1 LIEINRAIEA
11 NFRTV
16 LEDHTA
22 GDPMRLEVKWTNLSR
37 RQIAKRMKDLGTSV
51 SRDVVSQLLKK
62 QGYRRRKASKQKTM
76 GPRHPDRN
84 AQFENIAR
92 LRKKYLKAGS
102 PVISID
108 TKKKELMGDFYRDGV
123 IDTQGTVEV
132 NDHDFASMG
141 SGTVIP
147 HGIYDVG
154 RNEGFVHLNTSHD
167 TSELACDSLAAWWE
181 DHGRTAY
188 PRAKK
193 LLVLC
198 DGGGSNSASRYVF
211 KERLQE
217 LATRLGL
224 EIRVA
229 HYPPYCSKYNP
240 IEHRMFPHVTRA
252 CLGVIFR
259 TLETVRYYMAKA
271 ETSTG
276 LKTRV
281 RVLEKVYQT
290 GRKCA
295 EGFKETMKIVFD
307 KLLPKWNY
315 RAVPEPM

>member
-1 LIEINRAIEA
+1 MIEFDPAIQA
-11 NFRTV
+11 NFLAV

-37 RQIAKRMKDLGTSV
+37 RQIAKRLKDRGTPV
-51 SRDVVSQLLKK
+51 SRHVVSQLLKK
-62 QGYRRRKASKQKTM
+62 HGYRRRKALKKKTM
-76 GPRHPDRN
+76 GPRHPDRD

-92 LRKKYLKAGS
+92 LKKTYLKAGL

-108 TKKKELMGDFYRDGV
+108 TKKKELMGDFHRDGV
-123 IDTQGTVEV
+123 IEARATIEV

-167 TSELACDSLAAWWE
+167 TSELACDSVAAWWE
-181 DHGRTAY
+181 DHGRASY

-193 LLVLC
+193 VLVLC
-198 DGGGSNSASRYVF
+198 DGGGSNSASRHVF
-211 KERLQE
+211 KEQLQE

-240 IEHRMFPHVTRA
+240 IEHRLFPHVTRA

-281 RVLEKVYQT
+281 RILEKVYET

-315 RAVPEPM
+315 RAIPEPM